1 MSKSVVGM
9 AARPAVAGPSYSE
22 LVQATVAQRRLAD
35 TFVDTTC
42 DPPRVFTFG
51 GMIGHVISSE
61 PYGARSCRAL
71 ESAGVTDLGQRPD
84 ARARP
89 RVLTDAGRQPAAA
102 DRCGSGWSGVC
113 LGCPKRS

>member
-1 MSKSVVGM
+1 VSKSAVGM

-51 GMIGHVISSE
+51 GIIGHVTTF
-61 PYGARSCRAL
+61 GAVRRTLVPGAL
-71 ESAGVTDLGQRPD
+71 ESAGITDLGAGDPMH
-84 ARARP
+84 
-89 RVLTDAGRQPAAA
+89 VLDPV
-102 DRCGSGWSGVC
+102 S
-113 LGCPKRS
+113 